1 VKIKG
6 GKIMD
11 KQKAIR
17 VISILLIVLLI
28 ATVSVTTVSAKY
40 IIIKSKSH
48 KTTGSPTSYG
58 GNWAGPSNLGSTVPA
73 TYGGTATFGNQFASP
88 HIIWVDIGGADDVSG
103 FPDGLGGPC
112 ELSGYTVIS
121 GNYGIW

>member
-6 GKIMD
+6 VKIMD

-28 ATVSVTTVSAKY
+28 ATVSVTIVSAKY
-40 IIIKSKSH
+40 MIIIKSKSY
-48 KTTGSPTSYG
+48 KTTSSPTSYCS
-58 GNWAGPSNLGSTVPA
+58 NWAGPSNPG
-73 TYGGTATFGNQFASP
+73 YGDTATFGNQFASP